1 MLIFQG
7 VAVPVD
13 GTRNPIPNHPFPP
26 FGGIMVA
33 KKTLGKRMG

>member
-13 GTRNPIPNHPFPP
+13 GTRNPIPIPTVWGDY
-26 FGGIMVA
+26 GGE
-33 KKTLGKRMG
+33 KNPW